1 MDKIGRAEYAQLIMT
16 GKVTTEQTPT
26 VEKSYRVAIQTKFHP
41 DTRRISVWSY
51 SNDRKKLYVSWNDA
65 LDTADNH
72 ALAVQTYVD
81 YMEWSGSWII
91 GTTPDNTGYVAVWGG
106 NE

>member
-1 MDKIGRAEYAQLIMT
+1 MT
-16 GKVTTEQTPT
+16 TTETGAT
-26 VEKSYRVAIQTKFHP
+26 VDKTYRVAIQTKFHP

-65 LDTADNH
+65 LDTGDNH
-72 ALAVQTYVD
+72 ALAVETYAN
-81 YMEWSGSWII
+81 YMEWGGKWSIGSM
-91 GTTPDNTGYVAVWGG
+91 PDNTGYVAVWAG